1 MQFSSKEDIEA
12 PIADVFAAVTD
23 FESFERQALR
33 RGIDVQ
39 RKGDVTAP
47 EDGLSWQAKFEMR
60 GKPRDLDLTLAT
72 FDPPNALRCDA
83 MSNGLEGQM
92 VIDLMSL
99 SQQRTRL
106 AVVVNFTPKT
116 LPARLLIQSL
126 KLGKAALTRR
136 FKLKVADFAKS
147 VEKRNRKRA

>member
-23 FESFERQALR
+23 FEAFERQALR

-47 EDGLSWQAKFEMR
+47 EDGLSWHATFEMR
-60 GKPRDLDLTLAT
+60 GKPRDLDLTLAK
-72 FDPPNALRCDA
+72 FDPPNALRFDA

-147 VEKRNRKRA
+147 VEKRKRKRA